1 MIFFIIFN
9 KRKTMTLKFIIL
21 QIIIPLLSGAAI
33 YVAIDKIFVI
43 TEKLMWLFSFRGR
56 RAYRSLMK
64 GDVLVSTR
72 FRRDDYIA
80 LKIVGANDK
89 YYANI
94 WIDRSG
100 IDIGIF
106 DGNRC
111 VFAGDMFKDKAD
123 ALIKRLIGVCHLD
136 KDKRL
141 QNYLTSRIISY
152 TDKYGKE

>member
-21 QIIIPLLSGAAI
+21 QIIIPLLSGMAI
-33 YVAIDKIFVI
+33 YVTIDKIFTV

-64 GDVLVSTR
+64 GDVFVSTR
-72 FRRDDYIA
+72 FRCDDYIA

-89 YYANI
+89 YYANM
-94 WIDRSG
+94 WIDKSG

-106 DGNRC
+106 DGKRC
-111 VFAGDMFKDKAD
+111 VFAGDTFKDKAD
-123 ALIKRLIGVCHLD
+123 VLAKRMVDVCHLD
-136 KDKRL
+136 KDKLL
-141 QNYLTSRIISY
+141 QDYFTN
-152 TDKYGKE
+152 